1 MQRFKL
7 PLLVFAGLAV
17 LEVALLTFVD
27 TTTRPLD
34 RAGAPFRLDNI
45 AAGTEITQRVDVGAD
60 GFNEVRLDG
69 SITPGE
75 RPAMLRARLVEVDTS
90 GAVVREIRAATVELA
105 PPAAGCCVIRFQP
118 IADSRWRAYRLD
130 VTVGNLNGRRL
141 SLWAVPG
148 PVNGRLTINGRP
160 QVAFLLFTTKAAEG
174 TGLGRLRR
182 APPGKS
188 STLAAL
194 ALLCNAAVAA
204 TVHLLIT
211 AYCPRP
217 A

>member
-7 PLLVFAGLAV
+7 PLLVFAGLVA

-34 RAGAPFRLDNI
+34 RAGAPFQLGNI
-45 AAGTEITQRVDVGAD
+45 AAGTGITQRLDVGAD

-75 RPAMLRARLVEVDTS
+75 RPAMLHARLVEVDTE
-90 GAVVREIRAATVELA
+90 GAVVREVRAATVELA
-105 PPAAGCCVIRFQP
+105 PSATECCVIRFQP
-118 IADSRWRAYRLD
+118 IADSRWRTYRLD
-130 VTVGNLNGRRL
+130 VTVGDLNGRQL

-148 PVNGRLTINGRP
+148 PVNGRFTINARP
-160 QVAFLLFTTKAAEG
+160 QVAFLLFRAKAAEG

-182 APPGKS
+182 APAGKS